1 MSNLNLMVVGVG
13 ALGRHHARIL
23 SGLDGVNLA
32 VVADPREEI
41 GRPIAE
47 QFKARWVADYR
58 DALDEIDAASIVVPT
73 SLHVRVASEFLNRAI
88 PVLVE
93 KPLAAST
100 KDARLLTKLAADN
113 DCVLQVG
120 HVERFNPAYVTAKQ
134 QAGQPRLIRT
144 ERFSSFPFRSMD
156 IGVVHDLLIHDI
168 DLALDLAQSEVVDV
182 QAFGASAMS
191 DFEDF
196 VNARLTFASGC
207 IADLTANRLNPTAC
221 RRIQIWSDSGRVD
234 VNLQTR
240 QIDIFAPSLTL
251 QTGPSPVELA
261 QRPGADIEQLKADVF
276 GRFIETDTPDVSDAD
291 ALTAELSEFV
301 GCVRTGNR
309 PSCSGEEASVALQ
322 VADRI
327 LAELSL
333 TSWRDGE
340 QQSRRAA

>member
-1 MSNLNLMVVGVG
+1 MNNLNLMVVGVG

-32 VVADPREEI
+32 VVADPREDI

-47 QFKARWVADYR
+47 QFGARWVADYR
-58 DALDEIDAASIVVPT
+58 DGLDEIDAASIVVPT
-73 SLHVRVASEFLNRAI
+73 SLHVPVASEFLNRGI

-100 KDARLLTKLAADN
+100 QDARLLTELAADN

-144 ERFSSFPFRSMD
+144 ERFSPFPFRSMD

-168 DLALDLAQSEVVDV
+168 DLALDLARSEVVNV
-182 QAFGASAMS
+182 QAFGVSAMS
-191 DFEDF
+191 DFEDV

-221 RRIQIWSDSGRVD
+221 RRMQIWSDSGRVD
-234 VNLQTR
+234 VDFQTR
-240 QIDIFAPSLTL
+240 QIDTFTPSLTL
-251 QTGPSPVELA
+251 QTGPPPVELA

-276 GRFIETDTPDVSDAD
+276 GRFIETDTPSVSDAD

-301 GCVRTGNR
+301 DCVRTGDR
-309 PSCSGEEASVALQ
+309 PSCSGEEASNALQ
-322 VADRI
+322 VADAV
-327 LAELSL
+327 LSCLELSRW
-333 TSWRDGE
+333 SSPPE
-340 QQSRRAA
+340 SNRRAA